1 LKTLGWT
8 PAGVYP
14 GGNRGRRDEF
24 EASSL
29 FVIPAPHQVRDKL
42 QPESSG
48 IEEEF
53 DVYTITA
60 LLVKVR
66 EGKYK
71 LLFSAV
77 HIKEIEAISDV
88 IERVELQM
96 TIS

>member
-14 GGNRGRRDEF
+14 GGNWGRRDEF

-29 FVIPAPHQVRDKL
+29 FVIPTPYQVGGKL

-60 LLVKVR
+60 LLVKFNYNR
-66 EGKYK
+66 FIRSYG
-71 LLFSAV
+71 S
-77 HIKEIEAISDV
+77 
-88 IERVELQM
+88 
-96 TIS
+96 